1 MKNTTK
7 LFMVGLL
14 ATSLLASCNKKEDN
28 NGGTADGMGF
38 RATTEQDGGSR
49 THGVLQ
55 GDHIEVQW
63 TDSDMIKVNNGIETR
78 TFQLTDGKN
87 TTNGEFYTTNG
98 STYDFTTGDFTAIYP
113 ATNAQG
119 IDNSVSGNSATFY
132 IPATQNYQLNSF
144 DEKAMPM
151 TAKSTDQTLR
161 FKNVFGGI
169 CFPLV
174 GDGITVK
181 RIELIADANDV
192 LWGQYTTDIDS
203 EGKPVSGSGVMSNND
218 VNKHIVTLNCGD
230 GIVLNNT
237 TPTYFYIMLPPGS
250 LANGFTIAL
259 YDGDTKLDEMS
270 TTTNPNICR
279 SIISFVEDHLNVYS
293 KAFSVAD
300 HRYVFF
306 APGNLLY
313 NKTTE
318 VWSFMESQ
326 YEIVEEEDLDVGDD
340 YANWEVVSSFGWGT
354 SGFDNR
360 GNDPYAMYFYP
371 TATSWRAPGD
381 GELSEYNYFGYGPSI
396 NMSNPNIAG
405 SDYDWGVR
413 NAIYNPLTGNIDD
426 AGTWRT
432 LTQEEWNY
440 VLFTRNASMLNGVA
454 NARFAKV
461 TVNGN
466 GGVIMFPDKYTHPA
480 SVTLPENINVT
491 DVDFSSNN
499 YTVADWAAMEDAGCV
514 FLVANGFRGG
524 NLVRGTKTI
533 GNYWSSSYST
543 YHDSYGLNFTEDSLA
558 VRSNRY
564 RYNGFAVRLVR
575 PAE

>member
-1 MKNTTK
+1 MVFDSA
-7 LFMVGLL
+7 LFVFL
-14 ATSLLASCNKKEDN
+14 
-28 NGGTADGMGF
+28 
-38 RATTEQDGGSR
+38 
-49 THGVLQ
+49 
-55 GDHIEVQW
+55 
-63 TDSDMIKVNNGIETR
+63 
-78 TFQLTDGKN
+78 
-87 TTNGEFYTTNG
+87 
-98 STYDFTTGDFTAIYP
+98 
-113 ATNAQG
+113 G

-237 TPTYFYIMLPPGS
+237 TPTNFYIMLPPGS

-340 YANWEVVSSFGWGT
+340 YANWDVVSSFGWGT
-354 SGFDNR
+354 SGYNNTA
-360 GNDPYAMYFYP
+360 NDLNAICYNPYN
-371 TATSWRAPGD
+371 TSIASLAPPLD
-381 GELSEYNYFGYGPSI
+381 ASLNKFGYGPST
-396 NMSNPNIAG
+396 NMTDRNLVGTSAN
-405 SDYDWGVR
+405 YDWGV
-413 NAIYNPLTGNIDD
+413 YNRISNGGNI
-426 AGTWRT
+426 AGQWRT
-432 LTQEEWNY
+432 LTAEEWSY
-440 VLFTRNASMLNGVA
+440 VLFERASSPVNRME
-454 NARFAKV
+454 NARYAKAIV
-461 TVNGN
+461 NSNPGVILFPDSYIHPTDVSVPTQINMPDVNSDVNTFNGN
-466 GGVIMFPDKYTHPA
+466 
-480 SVTLPENINVT
+480 
-491 DVDFSSNN
+491 
-499 YTVADWAAMEDAGCV
+499 DWIAMENAGCV
-514 FLVANGFRGG
+514 FLPANGWRGG
-524 NLVRGTKTI
+524 TI
-533 GNYWSSSYST
+533 VSNMNVTPLIVGNYWSSTYST
-543 YHDSYGLNFTEDSLA
+543 EENAYGLTFNDQIGSSPAISPAILQVVGDRT
-558 VRSNRY
+558 
-564 RYNGFAVRLVR
+564 RYNGFGVRLVR
-575 PAE
+575 DIPYAP